1 MSRYIVGTD
10 TPPSSRH
17 TPARLYRT
25 TTPGEAVL
33 AASGTVEQMRVLA
46 AELNQEEP

>member
-1 MSRYIVGTD
+1 MSPYIVATD
-10 TPPSSRH
+10 TPPSSDR

-33 AASGTVEQMRVLA
+33 AASGTVQQMRDLA